1 MTGGEHVSACTAS
14 CPPTGCLPTVRPAG
28 RSGHDVDT
36 HHVDIRRVDTVVH
49 GPLAAVV
56 ATASADRPLG
66 ADELRNHDAIVAGFV
81 EQGVPI
87 LPMRFGSAVADVDT
101 VIDEILAAK
110 ADSLVAALE
119 DLSGR
124 RQYTLQVRYEQDGVL
139 RRVVAR
145 DPRIASARAAASG
158 PRASGSDRI
167 RLGQLVAA
175 AIERRRGSDVRV
187 IADAL
192 APWTVRRSTTIAS
205 DSWGV
210 GTIACLVDVA
220 RETEFVD
227 AAEAL
232 AEQHADLVRL
242 RLLGPLAPYDFV
254 PDV

>member
-1 MTGGEHVSACTAS
+1 VTGGEHVVCVYGIVPADR
-14 CPPTGCLPTVRPAG
+14 VPAG
-28 RSGHDVDT
+28 SSGDH
-36 HHVDIRRVDTVVH
+36 VDTVVH

-56 ATASADRPLG
+56 AAASADRPLG
-66 ADELRNHDAIVAGFV
+66 ADELRMHDAVVAGFV
-81 EQGVPI
+81 ERGVPI

-119 DLSGR
+119 ELSGR

-139 RRVVAR
+139 RRVLAR
-145 DPRIASARAAASG
+145 DPRIEAARVAASG

-175 AIERRRGSDVRV
+175 AIERRRGSDARV

-192 APWTVRRSTTIAS
+192 APWAERQTTTVAS

-210 GTIACLVDVA
+210 ASIACLVDVE
-220 RETEFVD
+220 REDAFVE

-232 AEQHADLVRL
+232 AEQHAEFVRL